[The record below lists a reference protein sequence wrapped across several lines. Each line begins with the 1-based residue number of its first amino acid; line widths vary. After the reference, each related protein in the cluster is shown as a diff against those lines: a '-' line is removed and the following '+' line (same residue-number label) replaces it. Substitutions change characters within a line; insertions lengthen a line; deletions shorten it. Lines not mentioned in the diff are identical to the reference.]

1 MRGAPISSC
10 PVHIAGRGTLVVQVV
25 RVGEKS
31 FLKQV
36 ARHIEEACPE
46 AWNHSTGG
54 QDTQVLRAGRVEV
67 EADLEQH
74 VVEVAFANK
83 EMTAEG
89 VKEILTEIGFKPA

>member
-36 ARHIEEACPE
+36 ARHIEEA
-46 AWNHSTGG
+46 
-54 QDTQVLRAGRVEV
+54 RALKPGIIQLVDKTLKYYV
-67 EADLEQH
+67 P
-74 VVEVAFANK
+74 
-83 EMTAEG
+83 G
-89 VKEILTEIGFKPA
+89 VWKLKPI